1 MNAIETIREELER
14 KEAAERYARWVSS
27 VESLAARSAPE
38 WKPFGSVIRDKSRL
52 RQLRQLP
59 SQSDVAA
66 GNVVAVGFYPGS
78 FDDWAQVLVA
88 RTKEGTMAAWLTD
101 ELYLSRLAA
110 CAIRHQLEQET
121 LDDFL
126 DVGAATGKATQDEVV
141 DMCLRKAK
149 KFGDDESVVA
159 ASLVCAHYGMVA
171 EENFGG
177 GRPAVGKVA
186 KLYGATRVLSDHE
199 PIEVV
204 VRECC
209 GMGADEILALAAS
222 RGIQRFQEDGN

>member
-1 MNAIETIREELER
+1 MNSIETIREELEMR
-14 KEAAERYARWVSS
+14 EAQERYARWVAA
-27 VESLAARSAPE
+27 VETLAAKSKPD
-38 WKPFGSVIRDKSRL
+38 WKPFNKVVRDRSAL
-52 RQLRQLP
+52 RQLRRLP
-59 SQSDVAA
+59 AQSDMAA
-66 GNVVAVGFYPGS
+66 GGVVAVGFCPGK

-88 RTKEGTMAAWLTD
+88 RTEKGTMAAWLTD

-110 CAIRHQLEQET
+110 CAIRHRLEQET

-126 DVGAATGKATQDEVV
+126 DVGAATGKVTRDEVV
-141 DMCLRKAK
+141 DMCLRKAR
-149 KFGDDESVVA
+149 KFGDDENVVA

-177 GRPAVGKVA
+177 GRPKVGKVA

-222 RGIQRFQEDGN
+222 KGIRRFQADGN